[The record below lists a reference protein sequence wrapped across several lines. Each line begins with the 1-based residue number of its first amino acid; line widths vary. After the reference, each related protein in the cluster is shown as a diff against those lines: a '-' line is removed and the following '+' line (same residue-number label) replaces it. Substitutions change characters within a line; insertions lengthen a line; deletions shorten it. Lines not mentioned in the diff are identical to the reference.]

1 MRRSTLLVFTAAIFL
16 LVSGFNLERALVP
29 REEILSGG
37 PPKDGIR
44 ALPDPKF
51 VAAGEADFVA
61 PEDEVIGVV
70 LAGRARAFPV
80 KILNWHEVVNS
91 EAAGTPYAVTF

>member
-1 MRRSTLLVFTAAIFL
+1 MQRIPILALAVAAFL
-16 LVSGFNLERALVP
+16 LLSGFNLEHSLVP

-37 PPKDGIR
+37 PPKDGIP
-44 ALPDPKF
+44 ALLDPKF

-70 LAGRARAFPV
+70 LEGRARAFPV

-91 EAAGTPYAVTF
+91 EVAGKPYAVTF